1 MPWKF
6 YVYTDVS
13 HTHISYIYICI
24 CIYCAYILYT
34 AYIYIY
40 TVYTRKIAQ
49 VFNFI
54 VDQIVKHDETCW
66 VVIAIF
72 AAMKNI
78 CEKQHKEHVGEDL

>member
-1 MPWKF
+1 M
-6 YVYTDVS
+6 
-13 HTHISYIYICI
+13 
-24 CIYCAYILYT
+24 YT

-54 VDQIVKHDETCW
+54 VDQIVKHNETCW

-72 AAMKNI
+72 PAMKNT
-78 CEKQHKEHVGEDL
+78 CEKQHKEHVGEDM

>member
-1 MPWKF
+1 MEVLRLYRRF
-6 YVYTDVS
+6 THTYLIYIYVYVYTV
-13 HTHISYIYICI
+13 HIY
-24 CIYCAYILYT
+24 YILH
-34 AYIYIY
+34 IYIY